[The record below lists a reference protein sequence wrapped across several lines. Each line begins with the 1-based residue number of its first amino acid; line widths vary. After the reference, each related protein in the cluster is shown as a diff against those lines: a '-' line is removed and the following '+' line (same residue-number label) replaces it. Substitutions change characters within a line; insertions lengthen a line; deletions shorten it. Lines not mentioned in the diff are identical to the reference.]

1 MNSVKHQLYALCLSS
16 VTEKI
21 ILLQEII
28 RSAQLSANAE
38 TKSSMGDKYETGR
51 AMAQLE
57 IEKNS
62 AQLAEAL
69 KSKDALERL
78 SPDTI
83 MSTAQVG
90 SLVITNQGNYYLAV
104 AAGRIELNGRTF
116 YIISP
121 ASPLAQKLLGCKV
134 SDAPAFRDKSF
145 VIQEIL

>member
-21 ILLQEII
+21 ILLLEII

-62 AQLAEAL
+62 AQLAEVL
-69 KSKDALERL
+69 KSKDVLERL

-83 MSTAQVG
+83 TSTAQVG

>member
-69 KSKDALERL
+69 KAKDALERL